1 MCTILCIL
9 VWVSLL
15 ENYSPTLNVS
25 ATASWSKGLK
35 TFFGASKISNW
46 LCYLQFMP
54 QACLNAHQVLPLGNW
69 RRSIMKVTNLWFTKP
84 RGKHLLPVIWTATI
98 YMGLTGGAA
107 LKKGGKSAR
116 ICDSSASSCCYPAN
130 LITTPLCAL
139 VGCKETQRGG
149 GVYYPSPFLFLF
161 PPSHHASQSLGRQ
174 EEVEDEDRLM
184 SCTRGETNT
193 NESKLK
199 RGTNRK

>member
-35 TFFGASKISNW
+35 SFLGASKISNW

-84 RGKHLLPVIWTATI
+84 RGKHLLPVIWTAYKTQ
-98 YMGLTGGAA
+98 LFTWALPVERH
-107 LKKGGKSAR
+107 LKKGGKVQEFVIPQQVLAATLPTSSPHPYVPWWDVRKVSEGVGFITHRPSSFCSLHHIMPLNHLAGRRRWR
-116 ICDSSASSCCYPAN
+116 IK
-130 LITTPLCAL
+130 TGWW
-139 VGCKETQRGG
+139 V
-149 GVYYPSPFLFLF
+149 V
-161 PPSHHASQSLGRQ
+161 Q
-174 EEVEDEDRLM
+174 EERQIQM
-184 SCTRGETNT
+184 KAN
-193 NESKLK
+193 
-199 RGTNRK
+199 